1 MRIGYSRV
9 SSDQQTVTGA
19 LEVAQREL
27 EHAGVDR
34 VFLDIGSGRSD
45 TARPKFR
52 ELRELI
58 LDGKVESVVCPSQD
72 RLGRNTELVLRFVQ
86 LCHMQGVEL
95 LDLNGR
101 ALETKTADGRLMTTI
116 VAALD
121 AHRSDLYSEKTR
133 RHRRVA
139 KEQGFPVRSKVPFGL
154 TKVRNEAG
162 RVVALAIDPVT
173 GPMARERIDWYLKE
187 NLSLIALTK
196 RIAERHPDHTMWI
209 RSLSG
214 WLRSPLLTGR
224 YAWGRDTAGN
234 FSEVNPEQSFPA
246 LISDAEHE
254 AVKRRLAAGATDRAV
269 RGRRVRMFTGLIA
282 CSCCGGALTYKTFK
296 RSEAMYLR
304 CGRVGCPKN
313 SKNIKVD
320 RVFGVLQY
328 ALSEH
333 AGKLLP
339 ILQRPKTDPPEVM
352 ALQQQIEVLQTVPG
366 AEELIEAKR
375 LEINYLRSSDTET
388 PAWLLIGLMR
398 SPLFWLQDDVPLNNA
413 LRLILEKVEVDLG
426 ASVEESK
433 VISVRCRTA
442 PSEAPLPPDPNNILM
457 RRTLADAQLLVHHTK
472 AMTEA
477 MKAIG

>member
-19 LEVAQREL
+19 LEVAKAEL
-27 EHAGVDR
+27 LRAGVDR
-34 VFLDIGSGRSD
+34 VLLDIGSGRSD
-45 TARPKFR
+45 TARPEFR
-52 ELRELI
+52 RLRELI
-58 LDGKVESVVCPSQD
+58 LDGKVKTVVCPSQD

-139 KEQGFPVRSKVPFGL
+139 KEQGFPVRSHVPFGL

-162 RVVALAIDPVT
+162 RVVALDLDPVT
-173 GPMARERIDWYLKE
+173 APMARERIDWYLKE
-187 NLSLIALTK
+187 GLSLVALTN

-224 YAWGRDTAGN
+224 YAWKRDNAGN
-234 FSEVNPEQSFPA
+234 FAEVNPEQSFPA

-254 AVKRRLAAGATDRAV
+254 AVKRRLAAGATNRAV
-269 RGRRVRMFTGLIA
+269 RGRTVRMFTGLIA
-282 CSCCGGALTYKTFK
+282 CDCCGGALTYKTFQ
-296 RSEAMYLR
+296 RSNVVYLR

-313 SKNIKVD
+313 SKSINVEQ
-320 RVFGVLQY
+320 VFGVLQY

-333 AGKLLP
+333 AKNLLP

-352 ALQQQIEVLQTVPG
+352 LIKKQIEVLQTVPG
-366 AEELIEAKR
+366 TEELIESKR
-375 LEINYLRSSDTET
+375 QEINQLRSADTET

-398 SPLFWLQDDVPLNNA
+398 SPTFWLQDQVRLNNV
-413 LRLILEKVEVDLG
+413 LRLMLDSVRVDLG
-426 ASVEESK
+426 ESIKTAKVVSVK
-433 VISVRCRTA
+433 CRTA
-442 PSEAPLPPDPNNILM
+442 PADAPLPDDQHNILM
-457 RRTLADAQLLVHHTK
+457 RRGLGDLALAAHHQEAMDA
-472 AMTEA
+472 A
-477 MKAIG
+477 MKALG